1 MLCAGRTFADC
12 SDVLPDVSG
21 QIIDM
26 VGVVRII
33 VDYGTAF
40 GNSGNFT
47 AKQKAKSNKVR
58 AVIRHSQSSTSFLNS
73 IRLPEAERW
82 SADGSCHLLLRN
94 R

>member
-40 GNSGNFT
+40 GNRGNFT
-47 AKQKAKSNKVR
+47 AKQKAKGQR
-58 AVIRHSQSSTSFLNS
+58 
-73 IRLPEAERW
+73 
-82 SADGSCHLLLRN
+82 
-94 R
+94 